1 VGFSL
6 YSDMLARAVRALKA
20 GLLPEASADDRAH
33 TQVEL
38 NLPALLPEDYLP
50 DVHTRLVLYK
60 RIAGA
65 TDLDAL
71 TELKVELIDR
81 FGTLPEP
88 AQHLFAVQ
96 ALRQRAAALGI
107 RRLELGATGGRVLFG
122 PVTTVEPSN
131 VIRMVQQLPKVYALD
146 GPDKLRIRLELPGA
160 AERVRVAGEII
171 EVLGRKS

>member
-1 VGFSL
+1 
-6 YSDMLARAVRALKA
+6 MLARAVRALKS
-20 GLLPEASADDRAH
+20 GKLPDEPADDRAH

-38 NLPALLPEDYLP
+38 NLAALLPDDYLP
-50 DVHTRLVLYK
+50 DVHHRLVLYK

-65 TDLDAL
+65 SDLDAL

-81 FGTLPEP
+81 FGLLPEP

-107 RRLELGATGGRVLFG
+107 RKLELGAAGGRVHFG
-122 PVTTVEPSN
+122 PATTVEPSN

-160 AERVRVAGEII
+160 AERLRVAGEILD
-171 EVLGRKS
+171 VLGRAPTR